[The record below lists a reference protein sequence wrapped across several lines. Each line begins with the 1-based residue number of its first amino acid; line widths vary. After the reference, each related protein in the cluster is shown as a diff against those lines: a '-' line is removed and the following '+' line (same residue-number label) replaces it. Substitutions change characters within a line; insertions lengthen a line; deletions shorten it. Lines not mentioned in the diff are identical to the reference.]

1 MTFITTQSGLRYQD
15 IVVGA
20 GDEAKAGTAVEV
32 HYIGWLYDTEKD
44 EHGKEKGKTGEPFDS
59 SDIRKHSLTFALTG
73 DAAKTPK
80 MVMDGWDEGIQG
92 MKAGGTRLLIVPP
105 ELGYPNLEK
114 NSPLLNATTLF
125 EIKLLNVNAPAA

>member
-1 MTFITTQSGLRYQD
+1 MKFITTQSGLRYQD

-20 GDEAKAGTAVEV
+20 GDEATAGTAVEV
-32 HYIGWLYDTEKD
+32 NYAGWLYDTEKD
-44 EHGKEKGKTGEPFDS
+44 EHGNEKGKKGDPFDS
-59 SDIRKHSLTFALTG
+59 SDIRKHSLTFALVG
-73 DAAKTPK
+73 NEAKAPK

-92 MKAGGTRLLIVPP
+92 MKVGGKRLLIVPP

-125 EIKLLNVNAPAA
+125 QIELLKVN